1 MAQQASSKKKSSG
14 GGRPRNSEPQAQV
27 FKQFTG
33 MNIQE
38 NQADFDPD
46 GVDHDQSDLQMT
58 YMEIQNNVTVTPM
71 KTLETVNKTI
81 ENFLVPPTGTEFT
94 GPIVNVGAYIYAA
107 VSKEDNTTG
116 AVTYEIHKA
125 SVLKPTEWTQINVKN
140 AAPKLGDLPSE
151 TEWTWI
157 GLVGGYIVALTHSNN
172 IFISEYKDNTSIE
185 ELSFYPQIES
195 PKENKLTIY
204 GDPWVYKRQYALYP
218 RGSLKIK
225 EVTSAEEAP
234 PDDMQYRIGITYTLC
249 NVFGPT
255 EAAPIKYY
263 WVNKPTTEWSSS
275 CYLAIDHW
283 ADKDEGFNAMEFYYV
298 EGEAQDPAFFYRLEF
313 DLYGEDPRMSFHWD
327 GYNTNTD
334 MWTIA
339 NLSVPTKNYTAGV
352 EAGYATSIDGRVY
365 FWGNRKTP
373 DRLYIGGNPGNE
385 LSVSTGTGG
394 GFVDCDPGQGNRIK
408 VVVKYKTQSGNNI
421 VTMLCDNPNSQKEYR
436 YNLVENNV
444 SLSSEQSVKGWQA
457 EHVSGAVGC
466 KSPYGAVVAADG
478 LYAVSRFGLA
488 LTTLTMEYNS
498 QIRAQYVSDAI
509 EPVFTDQIGY
519 EFTDAVLIEMNDK
532 LYLVFGRKSLG
543 DLGESYL
550 EGIIFC
556 YDIDGKAWWTMT
568 MQNEDPIMSIVPLDY
583 EAAREGLICMTKNY
597 ASFIPLTKPD
607 KPEDEPVDFFMQS
620 GCIGTAQPLNGLQNL
635 VQLEFRFDYFCGSM
649 TITLVG
655 IDQLGRKVTTTKHIN
670 HEKPVYNLAEY
681 MRVDLKL
688 ESYTLS
694 FKGKARFRMT
704 HFIAKTFNLTNK
716 RGIVWG
722 FDSSQGLHKIN
733 DIRVY
738 IKDYNDLKKAIIP

>member
-71 KTLETVNKTI
+71 KTLETVNKTV
-81 ENFLVPPTGTEFT
+81 EKFLVPPTGTEFT

-107 VSKEDNTTG
+107 VSKEDSTTG

-151 TEWTWI
+151 TKWTWI

-185 ELSFYPQIES
+185 ELSFYPQIKS
-195 PKENKLTIY
+195 PDENKLTIY
-204 GDPWVYKRQYALYP
+204 GDPWEYGRQYALYP

-283 ADKDEGFNAMEFYYV
+283 ANKDEGFNAMEFYYV

-334 MWTIA
+334 MWAIA

-365 FWGNRKTP
+365 FWGNWKTP

-519 EFTDAVLIEMNDK
+519 EFTDAVLVEMNEK

-543 DLGESYL
+543 ELGENYL

-655 IDQLGRKVTTTKHIN
+655 IDQLGRKVTTTKRIN

>member
-1 MAQQASSKKKSSG
+1 MAKQASSKKKSSG

-46 GVDHDQSDLQMT
+46 GISHDQSDLQMT

-71 KTLETVNKTI
+71 KTLETVNKTV
-81 ENFLVPPTGTEFT
+81 EKFLVPPTGTEFT
-94 GPIVNVGAYIYAA
+94 GPIVNIGAYIYAA
-107 VSKEDNTTG
+107 TSKRNSTTG
-116 AVTYEIHKA
+116 AYEYEVYKTR
-125 SVLKPTEWTQINVKN
+125 VLDPATWTKLSIKN
-140 AAPKLGDLPSE
+140 AAPKLGYLPQE

-157 GLVGGYIVALTHSNN
+157 GLVGGYIVALTSSNN
-172 IFISEYKDNTSIE
+172 IFISEYKENDSIKD
-185 ELSFYPQIES
+185 LSFYPKIKS
-195 PKENKLTIY
+195 PDENKLTIY
-204 GDPWVYKRQYALYP
+204 GDPWEYGRQYALYP

-283 ADKDEGFNAMEFYYV
+283 ANKDEGFNAMEFYYV

-313 DLYGEDPRMSFHWD
+313 NLNSDDPRMSFHWD

-334 MWTIA
+334 MWAIA

-365 FWGNRKTP
+365 FWGNWKTP

-421 VTMLCDNPNSQKEYR
+421 VTMLCDNPNSQKEFR

-509 EPVFTDQIGY
+509 EPVFTDQIGS
-519 EFTDAVLIEMNDK
+519 EFTDAVLVEMNDK

-583 EAAREGLICMTKNY
+583 EAAREGLLCMTKNY
-597 ASFIPLTKPD
+597 VSFIPLTKPD

-649 TITLVG
+649 EIILVG
-655 IDQLGRKVTTTKHIN
+655 IDQLGRKVTTTKRIN

-722 FDSSQGLHKIN
+722 FDSSQGLHKTN

>member
-1 MAQQASSKKKSSG
+1 MAKQASSKKKSSG

-46 GVDHDQSDLQMT
+46 GISHDQSDLQMT
-58 YMEIQNNVTVTPM
+58 YMEIQNNVAVTPM
-71 KTLETVNKTI
+71 KTLETVNKTV
-81 ENFLVPPTGTEFT
+81 EKLLVPPTGTEFT
-94 GPIVNVGAYIYAA
+94 GPIVNIGAYIYAA
-107 VSKEDNTTG
+107 VSKENSTTG
-116 AVTYEIHKA
+116 AITYEIYKTR
-125 SVLKPTEWTQINVKN
+125 VLDPTKWAKISIKN

-157 GLVGGYIVALTHSNN
+157 GLVGGYIVALTSSNN
-172 IFISEYKDNTSIE
+172 IFISEYKDNDSIKD
-185 ELSFYPQIES
+185 LSFYPKIES

-204 GDPWVYKRQYALYP
+204 GDPWEYGRQYALYP

-283 ADKDEGFNAMEFYYV
+283 ANKDEGFNAMEFYYV

-334 MWTIA
+334 MWAIA

-365 FWGNRKTP
+365 FWGNWKTP

-421 VTMLCDNPNSQKEYR
+421 VTMLCDNPNSQKEFR

-532 LYLVFGRKSLG
+532 LYLVFGRRSLG
-543 DLGESYL
+543 ALGENYL

-583 EAAREGLICMTKNY
+583 ESAREGLLCVTKNY
-597 ASFIPLTKPD
+597 VSFIPLTKPD

-649 TITLVG
+649 EIKLVG
-655 IDQLGRKVTTTKHIN
+655 IDQLGRKVTTTKRIN
-670 HEKPVYNLAEY
+670 HETPVYNLAEY

-722 FDSSQGLHKIN
+722 FDSSQGLHKTN

>member
-1 MAQQASSKKKSSG
+1 MAKQASSKKKSSG

-38 NQADFDPD
+38 NQADFDPA
-46 GVDHDQSDLQMT
+46 GISHDQSDLQMT

-71 KTLETVNKTI
+71 KTLETVNKTV
-81 ENFLVPPTGTEFT
+81 EKFLVPPTGTEFT
-94 GPIVNVGAYIYAA
+94 GPIVNIGAYIYAA
-107 VSKEDNTTG
+107 VSKENSTTG
-116 AVTYEIHKA
+116 AITYEIYKA
-125 SVLKPTEWTQINVKN
+125 SVPKPTEWTKINVKN
-140 AAPKLGDLPSE
+140 AAPKLGDLPSKI
-151 TEWTWI
+151 EWTWI
-157 GLVGGYIVALTHSNN
+157 GLVGGYIVALTSSNN
-172 IFISEYKDNTSIE
+172 IFISEYKDNDSIKD
-185 ELSFYPQIES
+185 LSFYPKIES

-204 GDPWVYKRQYALYP
+204 GDPWEYGRQYALYP

-225 EVTSAEEAP
+225 EVTSDKEAP

-283 ADKDEGFNAMEFYYV
+283 ANKDEGFNAMEFYYV

-313 DLYGEDPRMSFHWD
+313 NLNSDDPRMSFHWD

-334 MWTIA
+334 MWAIA

-365 FWGNRKTP
+365 FWGNWKTP

-421 VTMLCDNPNSQKEYR
+421 VTMLCDNPNSQKEFR

-583 EAAREGLICMTKNY
+583 EAAREGLLCMTKNY

-722 FDSSQGLHKIN
+722 FDSSQGLHKTN

>member
-1 MAQQASSKKKSSG
+1 MAGKASSKKKASG
-14 GGRPRNSEPQAQV
+14 GGRPRNSEPQVQV

-38 NQADFDPD
+38 NQADFDPS
-46 GVDHDQSDLQMT
+46 GISHDQADLQMT
-58 YMEIQNNVTVTPM
+58 YMEIQNNVAVTSM
-71 KTLETVNKTI
+71 KTLETVNKTV
-81 ENFLVPPTGTEFT
+81 EKFLIPPTGTKFT
-94 GPIVNVGAYIYAA
+94 GPIVNIGAYIYAA
-107 VSKEDNTTG
+107 TVNADSSEYAIYRTEVLDPTNWTKIEVKSAVSKPETIPGT
-116 AVTYEIHKA
+116 
-125 SVLKPTEWTQINVKN
+125 
-140 AAPKLGDLPSE
+140 

-157 GLVGGYIVALTHSNN
+157 GLVGGYIVALTALNN
-172 IFISEYKDNTSIE
+172 IFISEYKENEPIND
-185 ELSFYPQIES
+185 LSFYPKIDS

-204 GDPWVYKRQYALYP
+204 ADPWVYGRQYALYP

-225 EVTSAEEAP
+225 EVTAIDEAP
-234 PDDMQYRIGITYTLC
+234 PADMQYRIGITYTLC

-275 CYLAIDHW
+275 CYLAIDHK
-283 ADKDEGFNAMEFYYV
+283 ADKADGFNAMEFYYV

-313 DLYGEDPRMSFHWD
+313 DLDGPDPRMSFHWD

-334 MWTIA
+334 MWAIA

-352 EAGYATSIDGRVY
+352 EAKYATSIDGRVY
-365 FWGNRKTP
+365 FWGNVENP
-373 DRLYIGGNPGNE
+373 ARLYIGGNPGNE
-385 LSVSTGTGG
+385 LSISTGTGG

-421 VTMLCDNPNSQKEYR
+421 VTLLCDNPNSQKEFR

-509 EPVFTDQIGY
+509 EPVFTDQIGN
-519 EFTDAVLIEMNDK
+519 EFSDAVLIEMNDK
-532 LYLVFGRKSLG
+532 LYLVFGSHAPESLG
-543 DLGESYL
+543 ENYL

-583 EAAREGLICMTKNY
+583 ESAREGLLCLTKDY
-597 ASFIPLTKPD
+597 SSFIPLTKPD
-607 KPEDEPVDFFMQS
+607 KPEDAPVDFYMQS
-620 GCIGTAQPLNGLQNL
+620 GRIGVAQPLNGLQNL

-649 TITLVG
+649 EIKLVG
-655 IDQLGRKVTTTKHIN
+655 IDQLGRKVTTTKRIN
-670 HEKPVYNLAEY
+670 HETPIYNLAEY

-694 FKGKARFRMT
+694 FRGKARFKMT
-704 HFIAKTFNLTNK
+704 HFMAKTFNLTNK

-722 FDSSQGLHKIN
+722 FDSSQGLHSDN

-738 IKDYNDLKKAIIP
+738 IKDYNDLKQAIIP

>member
-1 MAQQASSKKKSSG
+1 MAKQSSSKKKSSG

-327 GYNTNTD
+327 GYNTNID

-532 LYLVFGRKSLG
+532 LYLVFGRKSFG

-583 EAAREGLICMTKNY
+583 EAAREGLLCMTKNY

-722 FDSSQGLHKIN
+722 FDSSQGLHKNN

>member
-1 MAQQASSKKKSSG
+1 
-14 GGRPRNSEPQAQV
+14 
-27 FKQFTG
+27 
-33 MNIQE
+33 
-38 NQADFDPD
+38 
-46 GVDHDQSDLQMT
+46 
-58 YMEIQNNVTVTPM
+58 
-71 KTLETVNKTI
+71 
-81 ENFLVPPTGTEFT
+81 
-94 GPIVNVGAYIYAA
+94 
-107 VSKEDNTTG
+107 
-116 AVTYEIHKA
+116 
-125 SVLKPTEWTQINVKN
+125 
-140 AAPKLGDLPSE
+140 
-151 TEWTWI
+151 
-157 GLVGGYIVALTHSNN
+157 
-172 IFISEYKDNTSIE
+172 
-185 ELSFYPQIES
+185 
-195 PKENKLTIY
+195 
-204 GDPWVYKRQYALYP
+204 
-218 RGSLKIK
+218 
-225 EVTSAEEAP
+225 
-234 PDDMQYRIGITYTLC
+234 MQYRIGITYTLC

-255 EAAPIKYY
+255 KAAPIKYY

-334 MWTIA
+334 MWSIA

-352 EAGYATSIDGRVY
+352 EAVYATSIDGRVY
-365 FWGNRKTP
+365 FWGNVENP
-373 DRLYIGGNPGNE
+373 ARLYIGGNPGNE

-466 KSPYGAVVAADG
+466 KSPNGAVVAADG

-519 EFTDAVLIEMNDK
+519 EFTDAVLIEMNEK

-583 EAAREGLICMTKNY
+583 EAAREGLLCMTKNY

-620 GCIGTAQPLNGLQNL
+620 GYIGTAQPLNGLQNL